1 MTSRYSAIRYREI
14 IHSLD
19 VGESVKSS
27 SPKRARE
34 QGFYTSPPRFPSVHS
49 NLIKEVCEFD
59 QLSN

>member
-27 SPKRARE
+27 SPNRARE
-34 QGFYTSPPRFPSVHS
+34 
-49 NLIKEVCEFD
+49 
-59 QLSN
+59 